1 MTIRSYSKLAI
12 RSQAPNLVMIEYGEG
27 SETKWMQVLYDGV
40 ITLIKLKI

>member
-1 MTIRSYSKLAI
+1 
-12 RSQAPNLVMIEYGEG
+12 MIEYGEG